1 MALDLLIVIIG
12 IILLIVGLIGCI
24 LPIVPG
30 PLIAWLSLPLL
41 LLTSDGYADFDK
53 TWFIIITVL
62 MIVVTIIDFLL
73 PIWGNKLTGG
83 TNAGKIGSALGL
95 VIGLIFLGPFGII
108 IGPFLGALIG
118 ELTINNDFHF
128 AIKSS
133 FGTLIG
139 FLLGTVLKITVVILT
154 VYEFI
159 DCLV

>member
-1 MALDLLIVIIG
+1 MSLDIIIVITG
-12 IILLIVGLIGCI
+12 SILLLVGLIGCI
-24 LPIVPG
+24 LPIIPG

-41 LLTSDGYADFDK
+41 FLTSDGYAELDK
-53 TWFIIITVL
+53 TWFIIITII
-62 MIVVTIIDFLL
+62 MIIVTIIDFLL

-95 VIGLIFLGPFGII
+95 IIGLIFLGPFGII

-118 ELTINNDFHF
+118 ELTITNDFHF

-139 FLLGTVLKITVVILT
+139 FLLGTVLKISVVILT
-154 VYEFI
+154 IYEFI
-159 DCLV
+159 DCLA